1 MNDQVEVDTFK
12 INATQPTS
20 IFLRPYTSHDNKLLF
35 NLLVVT
41 DSELLCYSK
50 SQLVWKREEGLSSVD
65 QVIWINMP
73 SVEDSVAGNALVSF
87 EARLQKQV
95 EELIVSI
102 YKYINHRLL
111 EKTLL
116 ED

>member
-1 MNDQVEVDTFK
+1 
-12 INATQPTS
+12 
-20 IFLRPYTSHDNKLLF
+20 
-35 NLLVVT
+35 
-41 DSELLCYSK
+41 
-50 SQLVWKREEGLSSVD
+50 
-65 QVIWINMP
+65 MP